1 MSKYTLNIGLANPV
15 TGIDNTLDY
24 TLIAVTDFVR
34 DITNVAVKQSDTER
48 TLIVDCN
55 VIWGSLAV
63 LATALDQDCI
73 AVRNN
78 ETGEGELIGDKA
90 DQWGPFN
97 PEFFLTI

>member
-1 MSKYTLNIGLANPV
+1 MLFRS
-15 TGIDNTLDY
+15 TLDY

-55 VIWGSLAV
+55 TIWGSLEV
-63 LATALDQDCI
+63 LAVALDQDCI

-78 ETGEGELIGDKA
+78 KTGDGELIGDKA
-90 DQWGPFN
+90 EAWGPFN
-97 PEFFLTI
+97 PEYFLTI